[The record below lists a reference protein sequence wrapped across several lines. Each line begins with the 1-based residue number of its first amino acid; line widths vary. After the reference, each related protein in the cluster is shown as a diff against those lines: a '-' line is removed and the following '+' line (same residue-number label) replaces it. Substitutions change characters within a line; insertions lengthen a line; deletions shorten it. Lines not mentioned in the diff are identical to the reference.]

1 MKRSGFND
9 NVLPPEIMGCDAD
22 SFASYTLDNRLP
34 HIIDQIIIDNNLK
47 SYEVENLRKLSAEI
61 ATGEIRALGGNN
73 DIDSAQ
79 WNNYVAPYLGK
90 KWFDVPFFFVEMY
103 FYRRVLEAI
112 SYFSTCSDNAID
124 PYKVQKER
132 ELYAAVLHAKD
143 YADVLEASRN
153 SHQDPLKYLEFF
165 LSATLWSNRA
175 DLSQLPRDAE
185 IENYGIVGSES
196 SSLLINDLPGFSR
209 FIRAKKRLNRLDVI
223 LDNSGA
229 ELLADLALVCYLLES
244 DLVKSVYLHC
254 KAYPIFV
261 SDATMTDIKFTLD
274 CLKNNISSEV
284 VQWANKLE
292 LFIDQGRLE
301 LCHHDFW
308 TQPLFFQD
316 MPDDLSSV
324 FKVSDLVIVK
334 GDANYRRLVEDR
346 HWPISMPLSNTVAY
360 FPSNCL
366 ILRVLKSELL
376 VGADPEYL
384 ASCNLPD
391 DWMTDGKFGIVQLS
405 IASQGV
411 VAK

>member
-1 MKRSGFND
+1 
-9 NVLPPEIMGCDAD
+9 
-22 SFASYTLDNRLP
+22 
-34 HIIDQIIIDNNLK
+34 
-47 SYEVENLRKLSAEI
+47 
-61 ATGEIRALGGNN
+61 
-73 DIDSAQ
+73 
-79 WNNYVAPYLGK
+79 
-90 KWFDVPFFFVEMY
+90 MY

-143 YADVLEASRN
+143 YADVLEASR
-153 SHQDPLKYLEFF
+153 SSRQDPLKYLEFF

-175 DLSQLPRDAE
+175 DLSQLPRDVE

-209 FIRAKKRLNRLDVI
+209 FIREKKRLNRLDVI